1 MSDLPIYILRQTA
14 YVWKIEHDPIE
25 PSFAHILAFFLQL
38 RRIHGVENFDFLF
51 VLERGD
57 VRRRLRILLHQSGL
71 FVETRGQ
78 QRGASVMHEK
88 RVREREVA

>member
-14 YVWKIEHDPIE
+14 YVWEIEHDPVE
-25 PSFAHILAFFLQL
+25 PSFAHLFAFFLQL

-51 VLERGD
+51 VLERGN
-57 VRRRLRILLHQSGL
+57 VRRRLWIFLHQSGL
-71 FVETRGQ
+71 FVEARGQ
-78 QRGASVMHEK
+78 QRRASVMHEE